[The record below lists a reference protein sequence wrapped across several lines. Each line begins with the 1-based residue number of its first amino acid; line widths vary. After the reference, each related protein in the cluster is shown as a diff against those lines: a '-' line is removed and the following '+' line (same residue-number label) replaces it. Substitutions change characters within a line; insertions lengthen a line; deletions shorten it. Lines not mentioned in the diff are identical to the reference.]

1 MAAAR
6 TEGFV
11 YEMFLSNRVGQMVEQ
26 SLKHHEDAR
35 RPTRKPLNKL
45 AQIFKFHTFQFLST
59 KNNSTCSTRV
69 CTVWCESTR
78 VSYPGTYERVRA
90 IAHIHARCYQ
100 STRRQTPPTTIMEY
114 SCEYRPQAPNTT
126 STNHPTYFCKPFSLK
141 LCTRVQWHDRMIDTS
156 QTWLIVS
163 LIDCCAKK
171 KTQWNP

>member
-59 KNNSTCSTRV
+59 KNNSTCSMY
-69 CTVWCESTR
+69 STSIIPWYVR
-78 VSYPGTYERVRA
+78 EGTSYRA
-90 IAHIHARCYQ
+90 HTCAMLSIHA
-100 STRRQTPPTTIMEY
+100 
-114 SCEYRPQAPNTT
+114 
-126 STNHPTYFCKPFSLK
+126 
-141 LCTRVQWHDRMIDTS
+141 
-156 QTWLIVS
+156 
-163 LIDCCAKK
+163 
-171 KTQWNP
+171 

>member
-59 KNNSTCSTRV
+59 KNNSTCSMYVQYEYHTLVRTRGYELSRTYMRDV
-69 CTVWCESTR
+69 INPR
-78 VSYPGTYERVRA
+78 VDKPP
-90 IAHIHARCYQ
+90 
-100 STRRQTPPTTIMEY
+100 RRPSWNILVNTDHKHQ
-114 SCEYRPQAPNTT
+114 NTT

-141 LCTRVQWHDRMIDTS
+141 LCTRV
-156 QTWLIVS
+156 
-163 LIDCCAKK
+163 
-171 KTQWNP
+171 